1 MIEQLRNSKDPLIEK
16 FSDQE
21 IYPLTVDNRYHS
33 PEESETDE
41 DSNTE
46 KRRIVIKDLQWR
58 SSTVSKHLLKLFYS
72 NTDRRCFLD
81 TNVFK
86 RIFGQII

>member
-1 MIEQLRNSKDPLIEK
+1 MIEQLKNSKDPLIEK

-21 IYPLTVDNRYHS
+21 IYSLTVDNCYYS

-72 NTDRRCFLD
+72 NTDQPLFFRHKCF
-81 TNVFK
+81 
-86 RIFGQII
+86 